1 MLRRREK
8 LCEAVTVGIT
18 AGGLIIAGAVLN
30 ENQWRSMDS
39 YAGHSV
45 GVQLLALVSLAMLA
59 ASAVSS
65 SGSTADTQAE
75 LQGLVQLTESVGQAK
90 VLGVVDGAGDQ

>member
-1 MLRRREK
+1 
-8 LCEAVTVGIT
+8 
-18 AGGLIIAGAVLN
+18 
-30 ENQWRSMDS
+30 
-39 YAGHSV
+39 
-45 GVQLLALVSLAMLA
+45 MLA